1 MSMLKREKLKS
12 LKGFFETEEGGT
24 EEIIMIYGRV
34 CVTGMGMAGT
44 EPRENPSASL
54 SNGASDL
61 SDNLIT
67 IALHPVH

>member
-1 MSMLKREKLKS
+1 M
-12 LKGFFETEEGGT
+12 
-24 EEIIMIYGRV
+24 IMICGSV
-34 CVTGMGMAGT
+34 CAKRMEMAGT

-67 IALHPVH
+67 GAPAPVH

>member
-1 MSMLKREKLKS
+1 M
-12 LKGFFETEEGGT
+12 
-24 EEIIMIYGRV
+24 IMIYGRV
-34 CVTGMGMAGT
+34 CVTGMEMVGT

-67 IALHPVH
+67 IAPHPVH